1 MPISLQFYNTTD
13 NPKKINKS
21 IAAVGGA
28 ISLAPF
34 EDFDLENPYVIINNG
49 VAVGNY
55 AKIDNDYF
63 FADEPILMTGNRKMV
78 KFVKDVLMS
87 NRNQLMNVEVIAD
100 RSSNYYN
107 TYITDPTVKFQTNSE
122 TINYK
127 LQTIGSWQRNNVVV
141 VAIGG
146 KEL

>member
-1 MPISLQFYNTTD
+1 MPVSLQFYNTTD
-13 NPKKINKS
+13 NPKKINKTLS
-21 IAAVGGA
+21 AVGAA

-63 FADEPILMTGNRKMV
+63 FANEPILMTGKRKMV
-78 KFVKDVLMS
+78 RFTKDVLMS
-87 NRNQLMNVEVIAD
+87 NKAQLLNVEVIAD

-107 TYITDPTVKFQTNSE
+107 SYITDPTVKFQTNSE

-127 LQTIGSWQRNNVVV
+127 LQTIGTWQNDAVIVVT
-141 VAIGG
+141 IGG

>member
-1 MPISLQFYNTTD
+1 MPISLQFYNTTS
-13 NPKKINKS
+13 NPKKINKTLS
-21 IAAVGGA
+21 AVGA
-28 ISLAPF
+28 SISLAPF

-55 AKIDNDYF
+55 AKIGNDYF
-63 FADEPILMTGNRKMV
+63 FANEPILMTGNRKMV
-78 KFVKDVLMS
+78 RFVKDVLMS
-87 NRNQLMNVEVIAD
+87 NKDQLLNVEVIAD

-107 TYITDPTVKFQTNSE
+107 SYITDPTVKFQTNSE

-127 LQTIGSWQRNNVVV
+127 LQTIGTWQNDAVIVVT
-141 VAIGG
+141 IGG

>member
-1 MPISLQFYNTTD
+1 MPISLHFYNTTD

-21 IAAVGGA
+21 ISAVGGA

-55 AKIDNDYF
+55 AKIGNDYF
-63 FADEPILMTGNRKMV
+63 FAEEPILMTGNRKMV
-78 KFVKDVLMS
+78 RFVKDVLMS
-87 NRNQLMNVEVIAD
+87 NKDQLLNVEVIAD

-107 TYITDPTVKFQTNSE
+107 SYITDPTVKFQTNSE

-127 LQTIGSWQRNNVVV
+127 LQTIGTWQNDAVIVVT
-141 VAIGG
+141 IGG